1 MVKKYKRCATVSS
14 MAKEQKQTKGL
25 KGFFLRAGK
34 SFWDGGLFAKD
45 TGLWMAKWA
54 GKIGFVVA
62 TTSMVVFMPLLFE
75 IGRETQVRESCI
87 GILVAAKKSL
97 YI

>member
-1 MVKKYKRCATVSS
+1 

-75 IGRETQVRESCI
+75 IGRETQVSELES
-87 GILVAAKKSL
+87 K
-97 YI
+97 